1 MRPRYAL
8 GTLLIGAAFLFGST
22 PTFAQG
28 DTCTTAL
35 QVVSGVYNSTGPTS
49 GSAGPSCGSGNNGN
63 WYRYTA
69 TFNGTITITS
79 CHQLNN
85 GTSFDTYLKVY
96 TGNCDQLVC
105 VGFNDDMGQASQT
118 CPNNPFA
125 SYMQVNVTAGQN
137 YYIVWTNTFSS
148 LPFRWELNE
157 CAGTAVGAT
166 YRDLNNN
173 GTREAGEM
181 HAPVMLLVQPG
192 DHYVYSGNDPYSF
205 CTEIGTH
212 TVTVPTPPLYHTAA
226 PTSRSFT
233 IAAQGDQATG
243 VDFAFQPIPGMFD
256 AAVSLWGWN
265 PWIGNNTQLHI
276 HYSNPG
282 TEPIEATAL
291 LTLDPLLSY
300 VSASTPATSVNG
312 QLVTW
317 NLGTLQPGA
326 SGTINVTVFTSISA
340 TPNAPTMSSVVLATE
355 QSDIAPANNVDDLHG
370 MATTSFD
377 PNDKAVD
384 LVSITPDQAAAQQ
397 KLEYTIRFQNTG
409 TAPAVNVVIKD
420 SLDADWDLATFEMLG
435 ATHPFTL
442 TITNEVAIWTFANI
456 MLPDSATDPLGSQG
470 SFTYRMAARSSLQLG
485 EQLTNRADIY
495 FDYNEPVLTNT
506 TVTTVELSTGLTD
519 AQRTGAI
526 DLFPNPSN
534 GLVELRHHGAPL
546 TNARIQ
552 VLDALGRVVYT
563 STVNGLSQ
571 GRSVALDLGDL
582 QSGTYIARLT
592 ADGVEERVRFVIRH

>member
-1 MRPRYAL
+1 MHPRYAF
-8 GTLLIGAAFLFGST
+8 GTRLIVAAFLIGSA
-22 PTFAQG
+22 PAFAQG

-35 QVVSGVYNSTGPTS
+35 QVISGVHLADGPTS
-49 GSAGPSCGSGNNGN
+49 GSPGAGCGAGQNGD

-69 TFNGTITITS
+69 TFNGTIIITS
-79 CHQLNN
+79 CHPLNN
-85 GTSFDTYLKVY
+85 NTNDDTYLKVY
-96 TGNCDQLVC
+96 IGSCDAMTC
-105 VGFNDDMGQASQT
+105 FNFNDDMGGA
-118 CPNNPFA
+118 CPGYGFA
-125 SYMQVNVTAGQN
+125 SYLEVPVVTGQN
-137 YYIVWTNTFSS
+137 YFIVWTNTFDDDA
-148 LPFRWELNE
+148 FYWELRE
-157 CAGTAVGAT
+157 CAGTVTGVT
-166 YRDLNNN
+166 YRDANSN
-173 GTREAGEM
+173 GVRDTGEEQVD
-181 HAPVMLLVQPG
+181 VMLQVDPG
-192 DHYVYSGNDPYSF
+192 AQFRYAGQDPYSF
-205 CTEIGTH
+205 CSSIGTY
-212 TVTVPTPPLYHTAA
+212 TISVPTPPIYHTTVPA
-226 PTSRSFT
+226 TRTYT
-233 IAAQGDQATG
+233 IAAQGEQVTG
-243 VDFAFQPIPGMFD
+243 MDFAFQPTPGMYD

-282 TEPIEATAL
+282 TEPIDASAL

-317 NLGTLQPGA
+317 DLGTLQPGA

-355 QSDIAPANNVDDLHG
+355 QSDIAPANNVDDVHG
-370 MATTSFD
+370 FATTSFD

-442 TITNEVAIWTFANI
+442 TISNEVAIWTFANI

-470 SFTYRMAARSSLQLG
+470 SFSYRMAARSSLQLG

-519 AQRTGAI
+519 AQRTGAL

-546 TNARIQ
+546 TNARLQ

-571 GRSVALDLGDL
+571 GRSVALDLGGL
-582 QSGTYIARLT
+582 QSGTYIAHLT

>member
-1 MRPRYAL
+1 MTARYAVIALL
-8 GTLLIGAAFLFGST
+8 GLFLLQGT
-22 PTFAQG
+22 RTYAQG

-35 QVVSGVYNSTGPTS
+35 QVLSGVYNSTGPTS
-49 GSAGPSCGSGNNGN
+49 GYAGPSCGSGSNGN
-63 WYRYTA
+63 WYLYTA

-79 CHQLNN
+79 CHPLNN

-96 TGNCDQLVC
+96 RGTCDQLVC
-105 VGFNDDMGQASQT
+105 EGFNDDMGQAGQG

-125 SYMQVNVTAGQN
+125 SYMQVNVTAGQS

-148 LPFRWELNE
+148 IPFTWELNE
-157 CAGTAVGAT
+157 CAGTAAGVT
-166 YRDLNNN
+166 YRDLNSN

-205 CTEIGTH
+205 CTDLGTH
-212 TVTVPTPPLYHTAA
+212 TVTVPTPPLYHTAVPA
-226 PTSRSFT
+226 SRTFT

-243 VDFAFQPIPGMFD
+243 VDFAFQPTPGIYD
-256 AAVSLWGWN
+256 GAVTLWGWN
-265 PWIGNNTQLHI
+265 PWIGNNTTLHI
-276 HYSNPG
+276 GYSNIG
-282 TEPIEATAL
+282 TETINATAA
-291 LTLDPLLSY
+291 LTLDALLSF
-300 VSASTPATSVNG
+300 VSASVAPTTVNG
-312 QLVTW
+312 PLVTW
-317 NLGTLQPGA
+317 DLGEIAPGT
-326 SGTINVTVFTSISA
+326 SGTINVTVFTSINA
-340 TPNAPTMSSVVLATE
+340 APNAPILNTVILSTQE
-355 QSDIAPANNVDDLHG
+355 SDVNAANNVDDLHG
-370 MATTSFD
+370 IATTSFD

-409 TAPAVNVVIKD
+409 NAPAVNVVIKD
-420 SLDADWDLATFEMLG
+420 SLDADWMLG

-442 TITNEVAIWTFANI
+442 TINNEVAIWTFANI

-506 TVTTVELSTGLTD
+506 TITTVELSTGIATMRSSSVFD
-519 AQRTGAI
+519 V
-526 DLFPNPSN
+526 FPNPSN
-534 GLVELRHHGAPL
+534 GQVQLRYDAGALDRAQL
-546 TNARIQ
+546 T

-563 STVNGLSQ
+563 SSITGLSQ
-571 GRSVALDLGDL
+571 GRSVALDLGGL
-582 QSGTYIARLT
+582 QSGTYIAHLV
-592 ADGVEERVRFVIRH
+592 ASGVEERVRFVIRH